1 MKGDG
6 KVQHGLVHKRTS
18 RVVEVQDELD
28 VDGGCQARGGEKT
41 DGGWKNLEDIC
52 SPQLVPRD

>member
-18 RVVEVQDELD
+18 RVVEEDQDELD
-28 VDGGCQARGGEKT
+28 VDGGCQARGGEKRMEV
-41 DGGWKNLEDIC
+41 GRI
-52 SPQLVPRD
+52 